1 MNKKITKPKAAATAH
16 IRLTLDVRYDLD
28 GESAERL
35 RQVLHTLPDLAADN
49 GLMTPDDSPAT
60 VSEWHAKTEIVT
72 KEA

>member
-35 RQVLHTLPDLAADN
+35 RRGLDALPGFLVGE
-49 GLMTPDDSPAT
+49 GLLTSDYSPAT